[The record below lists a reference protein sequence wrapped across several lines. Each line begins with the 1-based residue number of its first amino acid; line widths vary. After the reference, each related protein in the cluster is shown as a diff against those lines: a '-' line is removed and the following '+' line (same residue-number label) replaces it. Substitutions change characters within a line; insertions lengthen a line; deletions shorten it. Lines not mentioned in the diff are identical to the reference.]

1 MSSPNKHSKLLI
13 MGLLFQIPVEINE
26 LDDRIKLQD
35 GELIIRTYGLPMV
48 FWGYLMAILGVIFFM
63 ILAVKGP
70 LMAVLT
76 GEDVINKVIGMS
88 VLTLL
93 IGGPLILLAFYFYE
107 KEIRKKGD
115 LLTVV
120 HKVFFIPFKKNSLEI
135 TNDQLVLEHHLD
147 SLNKAALEKKQGMAG
162 FENRGYFKLIVKRD
176 GKKPLLIDR
185 NSRRGEIR
193 KLKELL
199 EKY

>member
-1 MSSPNKHSKLLI
+1 
-13 MGLLFQIPVEINE
+13 MGLLFQTPVEINE
-26 LDDRIKLQD
+26 LDDRIKVVD
-35 GELIIRTYGLPMV
+35 DELIIRTYGLPMI

-63 ILAVKGP
+63 ILAIKGP

-76 GEDVINKVIGMS
+76 GDDSINR
-88 VLTLL
+88 L
-93 IGGPLILLAFYFYE
+93 IGLAVLLLLVGSPIILLGFYFYE
-107 KEIRKKGD
+107 KEIRKKANH
-115 LLTVV
+115 LTVI
-120 HKVFFIPFKKNSLEI
+120 HKMFFIPLVKTSLEV
-135 TNDQLVLEHHLD
+135 TNDQLELEHHLD

-162 FENRGYFKLIVKRD
+162 FENRGYFKLIVKRE

-199 EKY
+199 QNY